1 MRIEGFQPSKK
12 PTAIAGAALALGLT
26 AYGILAKR
34 RASAHGIAPARS
46 SPKGNRRKFILG
58 IWRDISQKN
67 LTFIAA
73 GAAFNAF
80 LAIPATLAILA
91 SLSLL
96 IFDPLDVQ
104 RTVRPVAHL
113 VPPYVIRLLSSPHS
127 RQTLGIGLLFSV
139 TVDLWSVLSGGSCML
154 TALAL
159 VYGEKSKRGFISHQI
174 AVLILA
180 AIMAPFVL
188 LSLLLI
194 LVLPSVL
201 DLAPLSPL
209 AKTAISVG
217 RWPILMGLFVIVRA
231 AGQRYA
237 PYRSPQGWR
246 WMSWGGVLA
255 MLLWTLGSMAF
266 SVFVTEFVPYDP
278 TYGALGSIMGLLAW
292 LNFTA
297 LTFLLGAQID
307 AAIAREHQ
315 LGALGAGLHGVDRTM
330 APR

>member
-12 PTAIAGAALALGLT
+12 PTAMVGAALALGLT
-26 AYGILAKR
+26 AYGIVAKR
-34 RASAHGIAPARS
+34 RASAPGIARKRSPARS
-46 SPKGNRRKFILG
+46 STKGSWRRFVLRL
-58 IWRDISQKN
+58 WRDTSQKN

-154 TALAL
+154 TALGL
-159 VYGEKSKRGFISHQI
+159 VYGEKSKRGFINHQI
-174 AVLILA
+174 AVLVLA
-180 AIMAPFVL
+180 AITAPFVL
-188 LSLLLI
+188 LSLLFI

-217 RWPILMGLFVIVRA
+217 RWPILMGLFVAVRA

-237 PYRSPQGWR
+237 PHRMQQGRR
-246 WMSWGGVLA
+246 WMSLGGVVA
-255 MLLWTLGSMAF
+255 MLLWTAGSIAF
-266 SVFVTEFVPYDP
+266 SVFVTEFVPYDQ

-297 LTFLLGAQID
+297 LAFLLGAQID
-307 AAIAREHQ
+307 SALEREHQ
-315 LGALGAGLHGVDRTM
+315 ISSDESWERVEN
-330 APR
+330 